1 MFENIRLIT
10 IIINIVVALLG
21 ILMLTY
27 GVQSWYNGNVINWWL
42 IFFGLLFLVDGA
54 STLVFDLRR
63 WRDKP

>member
-1 MFENIRLIT
+1 VFENIRLIT